1 MRKHLLIAASVLF
14 LAMTVAQLLQAGMAF
29 GNGVVLTEPEGS
41 KPAPPKKAP
50 VVKKTAPAPRKPP
63 EPEPVKAELP
73 RRNIALEE
81 GLKLLEQR
89 FFTRALVLLERAVL
103 EDPCSADA
111 WYALG
116 RACQEKGLF
125 IKARSAYRR
134 TLEIAP
140 DYGPL
145 SRVLAYP
152 SNDGRMPLWDPKRPP
167 RIEDI
172 PVVTGIPSENKA
184 ACTPTAG
191 TPAPLMAR
199 PQTEAAPAHNTQ
211 AVIQTAP
218 GNGVK
223 LRPFVP
229 VRIVKPGEGQ
239 DSLKNPAGKPAAAPA
254 PDSDPKDAADP
265 VYTCLPD
272 RFVP

>member
-14 LAMTVAQLLQAGMAF
+14 LAMTAAQLFQASRAF

-50 VVKKTAPAPRKPP
+50 AVKKTAPAPHKPS
-63 EPEPVKAELP
+63 EPEPVKAEAP

-89 FFTRALVLLERAVL
+89 YFTRALVLLERAVL

-111 WYALG
+111 WYSLG
-116 RACQEKGLF
+116 RACHEKGLF

-134 TLEIAP
+134 ALEIAP

-152 SNDGRMPLWDPKRPP
+152 SDDGRMPLWDPKRPP

-172 PVVTGIPSENKA
+172 PVVTGTPAENKA
-184 ACTPTAG
+184 AHTPTAG
-191 TPAPLMAR
+191 TPVPLMVQ
-199 PQTEAAPAHNTQ
+199 PQTKTVPADNTQ

-229 VRIVKPGEGQ
+229 VRIVKPGDGQ
-239 DSLKNPAGKPAAAPA
+239 DSLKNPEGKPAIGPA
-254 PDSDPKDAADP
+254 PGYGPEDAADP
-265 VYTCLPD
+265 VYT
-272 RFVP
+272 